1 MNKAFMLGIGLTL
14 AGACAMAQPV
24 VGLGRVEVGA
34 GAGAVVVARNAPVP
48 QETLLKAGAGGAIL
62 VFPDRSRIRL
72 APESLF
78 VLSAGST
85 RVNPPL
91 ESPVES
97 PDATSAIKSILTQQE
112 KQRFRNQAELAV
124 ARDTLTLQSGAM
136 IADQG
141 VATMDVRVLN
151 QTLRSSE
158 ARFVVSVVSPE
169 SARLTVAQGK
179 VTVAPG
185 LAGAIPVGEG
195 QFTLLNANA
204 SGQAVALAPSQIAGS
219 KLAVADEAALRCG
232 GASQLEAVGERTDHS
247 KDPEPVGERLGD
259 PGAVGTAPATAAG
272 PGVGTG
278 PSVPFDL
285 RRVRLL
291 TPPSTSN
298 TSGIVVSPAQ
308 P

>member
-1 MNKAFMLGIGLTL
+1 MNKAFMLGLGLTL
-14 AGACAMAQPV
+14 SGACAMAQPV
-24 VGLGRVEVGA
+24 VGLGRVEVGE
-34 GAGAVVVARNAPVP
+34 GAAATVVARNAPVP

-78 VLSAGST
+78 VVSVGGT

-91 ESPVES
+91 ESPVDS

-124 ARDTLTLQSGAM
+124 ARDTLTLQSGAL

-141 VATMDVRVLN
+141 IATMDVRVLN

-179 VTVAPG
+179 VMVSPG
-185 LAGAIPVGEG
+185 LSGAIPVGEG
-195 QFTLLNANA
+195 QFTLLNADA
-204 SGQAVALAPSQIAGS
+204 SGQAVALAPSAIAGS
-219 KLAVADEAALRCG
+219 KVAVADEAVLRCG
-232 GASQLEAVGERTDHS
+232 GASQLEAVGERTDRS

-259 PGAVGTAPATAAG
+259 PGAVGTSPATAAG

-285 RRVRLL
+285 RRRLL

-298 TSGIVVSPAQ
+298 TGGIIVSPAQ